1 MTLLLHENAPYH
13 LEKKLFIFYNFFML
27 RLQPNQLLHH
37 GPLDPSPNPRE
48 TSVKTIP
55 EPAMASLCCQMILHV
70 PDLCQSCCS
79 CVVLVHS
86 SSAFA
91 FSCSF
96 CHFPDLAA
104 ALCFL
109 SSLPALF
116 RGLFF
121 LFFGLIWLI
130 NSHLL
135 TLTGA
140 FQSPVFWVTAHLKL
154 PIIKRAPKPELAQ
167 TFGNKISPKTHEI
180 TMSHFSQCFP
190 F

>member
-1 MTLLLHENAPYH
+1 MTLPLRENALYQ
-13 LEKKLFIFYNFFML
+13 LEKKLFIFTIFLML

-37 GPLDPSPNPRE
+37 GPPDPNPKPRD

-55 EPAMASLCCQMILHV
+55 EAAMAYLCCQMILHV

-104 ALCFL
+104 AMCFH

-116 RGLFF
+116 PGLFF
-121 LFFGLIWLI
+121 LFFWTYLA
-130 NSHLL
+130 NKL
-135 TLTGA
+135 TFTD
-140 FQSPVFWVTAHLKL
+140 FN
-154 PIIKRAPKPELAQ
+154 RC
-167 TFGNKISPKTHEI
+167 
-180 TMSHFSQCFP
+180 FSVPCVLGHSSSETP
-190 F
+190 HY

>member
-1 MTLLLHENAPYH
+1 ME
-13 LEKKLFIFYNFFML
+13 
-27 RLQPNQLLHH
+27 
-37 GPLDPSPNPRE
+37 
-48 TSVKTIP
+48 TIP

-70 PDLCQSCCS
+70 PHLCQSCCS

-121 LFFGLIWLI
+121 FYFFGLIWLI

-140 FQSPVFWVTAHLKL
+140 FQSAVFWVTAHLKL
-154 PIIKRAPKPELAQ
+154 PIIKRVPKPELAQ
-167 TFGNKISPKTHEI
+167 TLGNKISPKTHEI
-180 TMSHFSQCFP
+180 PMSHFSQCFP